1 MPYLPSI
8 RTLTQTAGAFVAT
21 FTYLSTDAP
30 KYITGHAINL
40 GAIGL
45 ALLLTAANI
54 AYIRYENMARQSG
67 KREYRLQ
74 MVEDESQLGFLHPEF
89 RYTM

>member
-1 MPYLPSI
+1 M
-8 RTLTQTAGAFVAT
+8 AT

-30 KYITGHAINL
+30 KYTTGHAINL

-45 ALLLTAANI
+45 ALLLTAANMT
-54 AYIRYENMARQSG
+54 YIRWENSARQSG

-74 MVEDESQLGFLHPEF
+74 RVEHEGQLGFLHPDF
-89 RYTM
+89 RYTT